1 MTVTQ
6 SQGETKPATHASGV
20 GCDPGHITLLW
31 RLGRGVCRAF
41 CWLWFDL
48 KTYGKE
54 HVPCDGGALLI
65 ANHQSYL
72 DPICVGLGSPRH
84 LHYLARKTLF
94 NNPVFGL
101 FLRVVNCVPID
112 QEGVGKEGMR
122 NILRRLEAGN
132 AVLVFPEGERSA
144 DGQLQALRPGI
155 ALLLKRVRAPIVP
168 VGVAGAY
175 DAWPRWRPYP
185 LPAPLFLAPSRQS
198 VAVVVGKPRDPATLD
213 GLSREEMLAVLH
225 DDIQAVWKQA
235 EALRR
240 R

>member
-1 MTVTQ
+1 M
-6 SQGETKPATHASGV
+6 PARFAYAVYEFCYWIIYFVLMAGFSY
-20 GCDPGHITLLW
+20 
-31 RLGRGVCRAF
+31 RAAGRRNFPRRGSV
-41 CWLWFDL
+41 L
-48 KTYGKE
+48 
-54 HVPCDGGALLI
+54 VI
-65 ANHQSYL
+65 ANHQSFL
-72 DPICVGLGSPRH
+72 DPVCVGLAVRRH
-84 LHYLARKTLF
+84 LYYLARKTLF
-94 NNPVFGL
+94 NNPLFGL
-101 FLRVVNCVPID
+101 WLRTVNCVPID

-122 NILRRLEAGN
+122 NILQRLEAGN

-185 LPAPLFLAPSRQS
+185 IPAPLFLAPSRRS
-198 VAVVVGKPRDPATLD
+198 VAVVVGQPRDPATLD
-213 GLSREEMLAVLH
+213 GLSREEMLALLH

-240 R
+240 K

>member
-1 MTVTQ
+1 M
-6 SQGETKPATHASGV
+6 PARFAYAVYEFCYWIIYFILMIGFSY
-20 GCDPGHITLLW
+20 
-31 RLGRGVCRAF
+31 RAAGRRNFPRRGSV
-41 CWLWFDL
+41 L
-48 KTYGKE
+48 
-54 HVPCDGGALLI
+54 VI
-65 ANHQSYL
+65 ANHQSFL
-72 DPICVGLGSPRH
+72 DPVCVGLAVRRH

-94 NNPVFGL
+94 NNPLFGL
-101 FLRVVNCVPID
+101 WLRTVNCVPID

-122 NILRRLEAGN
+122 NILQRLEAGN

-185 LPAPLFLAPSRQS
+185 IPAPLFLAPSRRS

-213 GLSREEMLAVLH
+213 GLSRAEMLALLH

>member
-1 MTVTQ
+1 M
-6 SQGETKPATHASGV
+6 PARFAYAVYEFCYWIIYFILMIGFSY
-20 GCDPGHITLLW
+20 
-31 RLGRGVCRAF
+31 RAAGRRNFPRRGSV
-41 CWLWFDL
+41 L
-48 KTYGKE
+48 
-54 HVPCDGGALLI
+54 VI
-65 ANHQSYL
+65 ANHQSFL
-72 DPICVGLGSPRH
+72 DPVCVGLAVRRH

-94 NNPVFGL
+94 NNPLFGL
-101 FLRVVNCVPID
+101 WLRTVNCVPID

-122 NILRRLEAGN
+122 NILQRLEAGN

-175 DAWPRWRPYP
+175 DAWPRWRQYP
-185 LPAPLFLAPSRQS
+185 VPAPLFLAPSRRS

-213 GLSREEMLAVLH
+213 GLSRAEMLALLH